1 MRYEKKG
8 RYLSAVVSILLIWS
22 ALFSLADCGGTK
34 SAAGNEGRADSQEN
48 GFLKVYREVNF

>member
-22 ALFSLADCGGTK
+22 ALFSLAGCGGTK
-34 SAAGNEGRADSQEN
+34 
-48 GFLKVYREVNF
+48 REMKAVRIRRKTVF

>member
-22 ALFSLADCGGTK
+22 ALFSLAGCGGTK

-48 GFLKVYREVNF
+48 GF